1 MPVGLPE
8 DDHVFDPMISWD
20 DLAWIRKH
28 APVPV
33 LVKGIMTADDARLA
47 VDHGVDGIVVSN
59 HGARQLDSVAA
70 TITVL
75 PEVVEAVDGR
85 IPVIVDGGFRRGT
98 DVFKALALG
107 ADAVMVARPI
117 CWGLAVAG
125 EQGVVDVLAILRD
138 ELENTMTLAGVKR
151 LSDISASLIAR
162 R

>member
-1 MPVGLPE
+1 
-8 DDHVFDPMISWD
+8 
-20 DLAWIRKH
+20 
-28 APVPV
+28 
-33 LVKGIMTADDARLA
+33 MTSEDARLA
-47 VDHGVDGIVVSN
+47 VEHGADGIVVSN
-59 HGARQLDSVAA
+59 HGARQLDAVAA

-75 PEVVEAVDGR
+75 PEVVEAVEGR

-125 EQGVVDVLAILRD
+125 EQGVVDVLSILRD
-138 ELENTMTLAGVKR
+138 ELENTMALAGVKR
-151 LSDISASLIAR
+151 VSDISARLIAR

>member
-1 MPVGLPE
+1 
-8 DDHVFDPMISWD
+8 VFDPMISWD
-20 DLAWIRKH
+20 DLAWIGEH
-28 APVPV
+28 APLPV
-33 LVKGIMTADDARLA
+33 LVKGIMTAEDARLA
-47 VDHGVDGIVVSN
+47 VDHGADGVIVSN
-59 HGARQLDSVAA
+59 HGARQLDAVAA

-75 PEVVEAVDGR
+75 PEVVEAVQGR
-85 IPVIVDGGFRRGT
+85 IAVIVDGGFRRGT

-138 ELENTMTLAGVKR
+138 ELENTMALAGVKR
-151 LSDISASLIAR
+151 VGGIGASHIAR